1 MNKIMKIL
9 INFHIFLLFKY
20 LAKYWDKYPIEKKNK
35 KEAIVAPIPKKYFST
50 SKKLLEKLPKKNTV
64 SE

>member
-1 MNKIMKIL
+1 MYFQKLLLFNLFEKIL
-9 INFHIFLLFKY
+9 
-20 LAKYWDKYPIEKKNK
+20 DKYPKEKKNK

-50 SKKLLEKLPKKNTV
+50 SKKLLEKLPRKNTV